1 MKVFAEMAIHFPNYR
16 APLLFPQA
24 ARVAGKTKKS
34 EKMGKRGL
42 TSGADCSTISL
53 VDDTGMES
61 WLSGLRRTTGNRV
74 YVDSVSRVQIPNSPP
89 TKSSCFDTKH
99 EDFFLHL

>member
-1 MKVFAEMAIHFPNYR
+1 MDVVGGKEEPFQYY
-16 APLLFPQA
+16 
-24 ARVAGKTKKS
+24 RVALLSHQGARIGRAYKKIRKNGKKVLT
-34 EKMGKRGL
+34 RGA
-42 TSGADCSTISL
+42 TCSTIPL

-89 TKSSCFDTKH
+89 
-99 EDFFLHL
+99 

>member
-1 MKVFAEMAIHFPNYR
+1 MGQRRGRLRRSEGR
-16 APLLFPQA
+16 AGQGEQRDFILQIPPA
-24 ARVAGKTKKS
+24 KKS
-34 EKMGKRGL
+34 EKMEKRGL
-42 TSGADCSTISL
+42 TIGADCSTISL

-89 TKSSCFDTKH
+89 
-99 EDFFLHL
+99 